1 MTRVAVVGHVEWM
14 EFARVPRLPA
24 PGDIVH
30 ASEAWEEAG
39 GGGAVAAVQLAKLGG
54 GCDFFTALGDDERA
68 RRSAERLAAHGVRVH
83 AAARRG
89 PQRRGFTHIDGDGER
104 TITVI
109 GERIVPHGDD
119 PLPWELLSEIDG
131 VYFTGGDPGALRAAR
146 RARALVATPRADA
159 TLLSA
164 GVRLDALV
172 RSGSDAG
179 EQLDPARLDPPPRY
193 VVTTAGGR
201 GGTWEADDGSLGDL
215 GGGAAARAAARRLR
229 RRRLVRGR
237 ARLRARRRPRD
248 RGRLRAGRA
257 RRRAQARGPRPLRE
271 PARAGLTSLD
281 RRARRDRP
289 RDAATALGLP
299 AARDAAEV
307 VAPAHRPRR
316 RVGQRQAQARRRA
329 PGIGILRLVR
339 AAAEVVAV
347 IAVVVAQPEE
357 PHQPYDQRADVEDAQ
372 SDHEDPPFERHLSAE
387 VKAFLI
393 AIPATRRRDGA
404 RSPAAAGAAA
414 RRAPRRPRAPLSG

>member
-83 AAARRG
+83 AAARGG

-146 RARALVATPRADA
+146 RAGALVATPRADA

-179 EQLDPARLDPPPRY
+179 EQLDPARLDPPPRH
-193 VVTTAGGR
+193 VVTTAGGGGGR
-201 GGTWEADDGSLGDL
+201 WESDDGRSGTWEAAPLPGPRRDTYGAGDSFAAALAYGLGD
-215 GGGAAARAAARRLR
+215 GRGIEGACELAARAGAHKLT
-229 RRRLVRGR
+229 GR
-237 ARLRARRRPRD
+237 APYENQLE
-248 RGRLRAGRA
+248 
-257 RRRAQARGPRPLRE
+257 QA
-271 PARAGLTSLD
+271 
-281 RRARRDRP
+281 
-289 RDAATALGLP
+289 
-299 AARDAAEV
+299 
-307 VAPAHRPRR
+307 
-316 RVGQRQAQARRRA
+316 
-329 PGIGILRLVR
+329 
-339 AAAEVVAV
+339 
-347 IAVVVAQPEE
+347 
-357 PHQPYDQRADVEDAQ
+357 
-372 SDHEDPPFERHLSAE
+372 
-387 VKAFLI
+387 
-393 AIPATRRRDGA
+393 
-404 RSPAAAGAAA
+404 
-414 RRAPRRPRAPLSG
+414 

>member
-30 ASEAWEEAG
+30 ASEVWEEAG

-83 AAARRG
+83 AAARHR

-131 VYFTGGDPGALRAAR
+131 VYFTGGDAGALRGAR
-146 RARALVATPRADA
+146 RAGALVATPRADA

-179 EQLDPARLDPPPRY
+179 EQLDPSRLDPPPRY

-201 GGTWEADDGSLGDL
+201 GGTWDADDGGSGTWE
-215 GGGAAARAAARRLR
+215 AAPL
-229 RRRLVRGR
+229 
-237 ARLRARRRPRD
+237 P
-248 RGRLRAGRA
+248 
-257 RRRAQARGPRPLRE
+257 GP
-271 PARAGLTSLD
+271 
-281 RRARRDRP
+281 P
-289 RDAATALGLP
+289 RDAYGAGDSFAAALAYGLGDGRGIDGACAL
-299 AARDAAEV
+299 AALAG
-307 VAPAHRPRR
+307 AHKLT
-316 RVGQRQAQARRRA
+316 GRA
-329 PGIGILRLVR
+329 PYENMLEQ
-339 AAAEVVAV
+339 A
-347 IAVVVAQPEE
+347 
-357 PHQPYDQRADVEDAQ
+357 
-372 SDHEDPPFERHLSAE
+372 
-387 VKAFLI
+387 
-393 AIPATRRRDGA
+393 
-404 RSPAAAGAAA
+404 
-414 RRAPRRPRAPLSG
+414 

>member
-30 ASEAWEEAG
+30 VSEVWEEAG

-68 RRSAERLAAHGVRVH
+68 RRSAERLAMHGVRVH
-83 AAARRG
+83 AAPRHV

-109 GERIVPHGDD
+109 GERIVPHGED

-146 RARALVATPRADA
+146 RAGALVATPRADA

-164 GVRLDALV
+164 RVRLDALV

-193 VVTTAGGR
+193 VVTTAGGG
-201 GGTWEADDGSLGDL
+201 GGTWE
-215 GGGAAARAAARRLR
+215 GG
-229 RRRLVRGR
+229 
-237 ARLRARRRPRD
+237 
-248 RGRLRAGRA
+248 
-257 RRRAQARGPRPLRE
+257 
-271 PARAGLTSLD
+271 
-281 RRARRDRP
+281 
-289 RDAATALGLP
+289 
-299 AARDAAEV
+299 
-307 VAPAHRPRR
+307 
-316 RVGQRQAQARRRA
+316 
-329 PGIGILRLVR
+329 
-339 AAAEVVAV
+339 
-347 IAVVVAQPEE
+347 
-357 PHQPYDQRADVEDAQ
+357 
-372 SDHEDPPFERHLSAE
+372 
-387 VKAFLI
+387 
-393 AIPATRRRDGA
+393 
-404 RSPAAAGAAA
+404 
-414 RRAPRRPRAPLSG
+414 

>member
-83 AAARRG
+83 AAARGG

-131 VYFTGGDPGALRAAR
+131 VYFTGGDPGALQAAR
-146 RARALVATPRADA
+146 RAGALVATPRADA

-179 EQLDPARLDPPPRY
+179 EQLDPARLDPPPRH
-193 VVTTAGGR
+193 VVTTAGGGGGR
-201 GGTWEADDGSLGDL
+201 WESDDGRSGTWEAAPLPGPRRDTYGAGDSFAAALAYGLGD
-215 GGGAAARAAARRLR
+215 GRGIEGACELAARAGAHKLT
-229 RRRLVRGR
+229 GR
-237 ARLRARRRPRD
+237 APYENQLE
-248 RGRLRAGRA
+248 
-257 RRRAQARGPRPLRE
+257 QA
-271 PARAGLTSLD
+271 
-281 RRARRDRP
+281 
-289 RDAATALGLP
+289 
-299 AARDAAEV
+299 
-307 VAPAHRPRR
+307 
-316 RVGQRQAQARRRA
+316 
-329 PGIGILRLVR
+329 
-339 AAAEVVAV
+339 
-347 IAVVVAQPEE
+347 
-357 PHQPYDQRADVEDAQ
+357 
-372 SDHEDPPFERHLSAE
+372 
-387 VKAFLI
+387 
-393 AIPATRRRDGA
+393 
-404 RSPAAAGAAA
+404 
-414 RRAPRRPRAPLSG
+414 